1 MKNIILFGPPGS
13 GKGTQAKTLEQQHG
27 LIQISTG
34 DLFRYELGNQ
44 TELGVLAQSYMSK
57 GKLVPDEVTIKML
70 ERKYNEH
77 TAAVGVILDG
87 FPRTVAQAVALDK
100 MMETRGEEI
109 AMLISME
116 VDEEELVQR
125 LLLRG
130 IDSGRADDANE
141 GVIRKRLQV
150 YQDETHPVLDYY
162 AEQGKVIRIN
172 GMGSVDKV
180 FAKLVET
187 VGV

>member
-13 GKGTQAKTLEQQHG
+13 GKGTQAKQLEQEHG

-44 TELGVLAQSYMSK
+44 TELGVLAQTYMSR
-57 GKLVPDEVTIKML
+57 GRLVPDEVTIKML

-77 TAAVGVILDG
+77 TDAVGVILDG
-87 FPRTVAQAVALDK
+87 FPRTVAQAAALDK
-100 MMETRGEEI
+100 MMASRNEEI
-109 AMLISME
+109 AMLVSME
-116 VDEEELVQR
+116 VDSEELVQR

-130 IDSGRADDANE
+130 EDSGRADDANE
-141 GVIRKRLQV
+141 VVIRKRLQV

-162 AEQGKVIRIN
+162 EQQGKVIRIN
-172 GMGSVDKV
+172 GMGSVSKV
-180 FAKLVET
+180 FEKLVET
-187 VGV
+187 VSV